1 MYGRVEK
8 KGKKRKRIQ
17 MLVGESRG
25 NVYESSINELFLKL
39 SSFKFFLNKNLKEET
54 TDNH

>member
-17 MLVGESRG
+17 MLVGESGG

-39 SSFKFFLNKNLKEET
+39 LSFKFFLNKNLKEET